1 MLYRRQ
7 AKKLSQILSSGYS
20 CESVAFITALLK
32 EGFAHLTLKIW
43 ENRYE
48 M

>member
-1 MLYRRQ
+1 MLNRCQ
-7 AKKLSQILSSGYS
+7 AKKLSQILHCGYS
-20 CESVAFITALLK
+20 CESVAFITALLR
-32 EGFAHLTLKIW
+32 EGFARLTLKIW